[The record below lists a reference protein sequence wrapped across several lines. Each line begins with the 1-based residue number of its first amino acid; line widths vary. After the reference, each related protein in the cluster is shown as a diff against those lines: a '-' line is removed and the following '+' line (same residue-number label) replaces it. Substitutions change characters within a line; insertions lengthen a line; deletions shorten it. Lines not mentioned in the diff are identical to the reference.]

1 MRDSFLVTG
10 FHRLPYPVSPRHRR
24 CLLGTLCYGAE
35 FHRTR
40 LVLELAEGS
49 EAATEAV
56 PFGNVIDDTSLGQ
69 VKQVE

>member
-1 MRDSFLVTG
+1 
-10 FHRLPYPVSPRHRR
+10 
-24 CLLGTLCYGAE
+24 
-35 FHRTR
+35 